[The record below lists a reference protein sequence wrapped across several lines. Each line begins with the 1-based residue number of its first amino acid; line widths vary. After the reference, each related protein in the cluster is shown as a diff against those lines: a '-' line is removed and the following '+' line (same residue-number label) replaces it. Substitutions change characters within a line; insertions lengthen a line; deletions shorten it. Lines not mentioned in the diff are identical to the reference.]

1 MQELKKNS
9 GYGAANTFITPNV
22 DPDNSVIKNLLDM
35 KDEDV
40 STPIAAK
47 LESAVGKEGGRL
59 KAQ

>member
-1 MQELKKNS
+1 MKKYS

-22 DPDNSVIKNLLDM
+22 DLDNSVIKNLLDM

-47 LESAVGKEGGRL
+47 VESAVGKKGG
-59 KAQ
+59 Q